1 MSPAPTVTSTSELST
16 RELLALAAL
25 VNRKN
30 LQQRFPGWKQG
41 SPGRP
46 RPERDPG

>member
-1 MSPAPTVTSTSELST
+1 MAYAPTSTLTT

-25 VNRKN
+25 VNRKT

-41 SPGRP
+41 AAGRP
-46 RPERDPG
+46 RSARDPD